1 MSSEPTREVWRAL
14 ERELRPFVARRV
26 APSDVDDV
34 VQEVLLRLNR
44 GLERLRDEERLGA
57 WVNRVARHVVVDHH
71 RARGRRP
78 SEVGEAS
85 EDVVA
90 ERRTT
95 ELFDGTPEA
104 ELAGYVAIFVA
115 ALPSPYREALTLT
128 ELEGLSQT
136 RGRRD
141 ARGVAFDDEVSR
153 AARSREA
160 SRGLRG
166 VLRGLARRASS
177 RRRVRAAG
185 GRSRT
190 RLVLRGWLRFGAE
203 SEAAVRARAIPAS
216 ASGTEA
222 PRDDEPEARDTLA
235 PREVGDEPDASFRG
249 GGTLARGVRWWNHR
263 RQWKR
268 RWRLVLL

>member
-44 GLERLRDEERLGA
+44 GLEGLRDEERLGA

-90 ERRTT
+90 EEPV

-136 RGRRD
+136 EAAEMLGVSPSTMKSRVQRGRVKLRE
-141 ARGVAFDDEVSR
+141 AFEACCEVSLD
-153 AARSREA
+153 A
-160 SRGLRG
+160 
-166 VLRGLARRASS
+166 
-177 RRRVRAAG
+177 RRRVVG
-185 GRSRT
+185 
-190 RLVLRGWLRFGAE
+190 F
-203 SEAAVRARAIPAS
+203 
-216 ASGTEA
+216 A
-222 PRDDEPEARDTLA
+222 PRVDGRA
-235 PREVGDEPDASFRG
+235 PVSCCEDGCDSKPSPADP
-249 GGTLARGVRWWNHR
+249 
-263 RQWKR
+263 
-268 RWRLVLL
+268 

>member
-44 GLERLRDEERLGA
+44 GLDGLRDEERLGA
-57 WVNRVARHVVVDHH
+57 WVHRVARHVVVDHH

-78 SEVGEAS
+78 QLIEGTGLEHES
-85 EDVVA
+85 D
-90 ERRTT
+90 ERP

-136 RGRRD
+136 EAAQMLGVSPSTMKSRVQRGRVKLRQ
-141 ARGVAFDDEVSR
+141 AFEACCEVSLD
-153 AARSREA
+153 A
-160 SRGLRG
+160 
-166 VLRGLARRASS
+166 
-177 RRRVRAAG
+177 RRRVVG
-185 GRSRT
+185 
-190 RLVLRGWLRFGAE
+190 F
-203 SEAAVRARAIPAS
+203 
-216 ASGTEA
+216 A
-222 PRDDEPEARDTLA
+222 PRPAGRAPVSCCDDGCDSEPS
-235 PREVGDEPDASFRG
+235 PKQP
-249 GGTLARGVRWWNHR
+249 
-263 RQWKR
+263 
-268 RWRLVLL
+268 